1 MGQFPA
7 IMRSPTGAP
16 ARDWLDDIDH
26 NGLIRYLHIFNDERV
41 LLASPD
47 ALREVLVTKNYE
59 FIKPNH
65 VRKTIGR
72 ILGVGVLLAEGDEHK
87 VGYARP

>member
-1 MGQFPA
+1 MLGQFPKIA
-7 IMRSPTGAP
+7 SLQTGEP
-16 ARDWLDDIDH
+16 ARQWLDEIDH
-26 NGLIRYLHIFNDERV
+26 QGLISYLHVFNAERV

-59 FIKPNH
+59 FTKPKH
-65 VRKTIGR
+65 VRHSIGR

-87 VGYARP
+87 VGYI